1 MTDESSLPERD
12 GGDPDDNIPPAPWS
26 FKIMVG
32 LAVLYL
38 AWRLVEGIVWVVQRF
53 I

>member
-1 MTDESSLPERD
+1 MPGHMYYEHFGLTQ
-12 GGDPDDNIPPAPWS
+12 APWS